1 MEMYQCIIIT
11 SKEVCLV
18 LAVILLVIFFLVI
31 IRKEK
36 FYQNNK
42 NKIDGSFEDKMF
54 FAKKIVKD
62 WWWRNRFLC
71 DVKKK
76 RFIAERGFTAQDYSD
91 ITVAYRTSPTD
102 ENLRKAQKMIVKYLG

>member
-1 MEMYQCIIIT
+1 MEMYQLISNT
-11 SKEVCLV
+11 PKEGYLLFTVISLV
-18 LAVILLVIFFLVI
+18 VLFWII

-76 RFIAERGFTAQDYSD
+76 RFILEKSFTAQDYLD

-102 ENLRKAQKMIVKYLG
+102 ENLKKTQEMIVKYLE